1 VQHEILL
8 EKPTGTLV
16 LRTGDKLLIH
26 KSEKEVIM
34 MFIGFAPARKA
45 ATVCTGLLV
54 GGLAV
59 ATLGSPSASAA
70 PDCSGATVAN
80 TISSVTGSAH
90 QYLAN
95 HPGAGQV
102 LSAAVNQPRPQAEAD
117 VRGYFTA
124 NPGEYYDLRGILA
137 PIGDVQ
143 RQCNV
148 SVLPADLST
157 AYQQFMAG

>member
-1 VQHEILL
+1 MQHEILL

-80 TISSVTGSAH
+80 TISSVTGSAR